1 MYLKGICELWLDL
14 REEGAEVGREIGK
27 ESPEHGYLEALTEN
41 MEPLSRTQGAEKQ
54 KLALKQPAEV
64 ELMFETH
71 GTCTSNEISF
81 CKKT

>member
-14 REEGAEVGREIGK
+14 REEGTEVGRE

-41 MEPLSRTQGAEKQ
+41 MEPLSITQGAEKQ